1 MISTWENRLNKSPNG
16 KMEDNCMTLSS
27 ILSSINIAEN
37 DFVLNEE
44 YSTIRYIYEKEYVD
58 FVYKYIEPQFY
69 KCESPNLPNPKF
81 ILFSAPGATGKTAL
95 AMYICKEYNG
105 IYWDLPENKVAE
117 YSFSGAIA
125 EAVGY
130 NNLSD
135 FIISIENKRNF
146 LVIDAFDEAE
156 VGSGR
161 SGIEFFLRDLNNVT
175 KNCTNICAILLAR
188 TESSLFIKKFFVEH
202 NISFKHYEVGLFKDY
217 NAKTYIE
224 YRLEK
229 FNINTSSIVKKCIE
243 EQFKEIKRILPENEA
258 ENFLGYA
265 PVLDALAT
273 AYDDEKNTLNLLKS
287 TLDGE
292 KNYTLMIKI
301 LTHLLIREHSKFIRS
316 IKIKIPNLKDNSN
329 LNLLYDNDEQLTRLF
344 GLILV
349 LDSTMFTPI
358 KEFIPTEYH
367 EEYLDA
373 INIQLPQHPFIKTKE
388 NNGNIIYDF
397 IGAAFRDYVIAY
409 CLSSDNLSYF
419 VNDYISYNPKYC
431 PSQMLVEFYGKL
443 SNYKISGKYIYLLY
457 DSFKSFARLGDRIS
471 VYINGSFNDCSV
483 EFVLTSDN
491 KTTSTEF
498 SLINLEDGIWINQLS
513 NCYID
518 VDTKVNI
525 GSYSNESRISN
536 SFINCKEILWKCEKV
551 TIEAYD
557 PGECILVANK
567 FSYSTEILPRF
578 EIRTDNKK
586 NLKITSS
593 NLNDYFKLLAYKY
606 DDVLNPNIEDFSTFC
621 NLLRRIFSCL
631 RSHSKDTPARKMDFI
646 DNIIISTNIYKK
658 TVLSFLLN
666 EHILYTDEQ
675 TWLYKLDTNKLS
687 DFSINWNEVRD
698 GNYKSLNYLYQEFT
712 KKLNKGAVG
721 K

>member
-1 MISTWENRLNKSPNG
+1 MISAWENELNKSPKE
-16 KMEDNCMTLSS
+16 KMVDICMTLSS
-27 ILSSINIAEN
+27 ILSSINVKKSKFILN
-37 DFVLNEE
+37 DA
-44 YSTIRYIYEKEYVD
+44 YPTIRYISDKEYND

-69 KCESPNLPNPKF
+69 ECNSTNLPNPKI

-95 AMYICKEYNG
+95 AMHICKEYNG

-130 NNLSD
+130 ENLSD
-135 FIISIENKRNF
+135 FIISIESKNNF

-175 KNCTNICAILLAR
+175 KNCRNICAILLAR
-188 TESSLFIKKFFVEH
+188 TESSLFIKDFLLKH
-202 NISFKHYEVGLFKDY
+202 NISFRHYEVGLFKEY

-224 YRLEK
+224 YKLK
-229 FNINTSSIVKKCIE
+229 KHNIIISDIVKKCID
-243 EQFKEIKRILPENEA
+243 EQFKEIKRILPDHEA
-258 ENFLGYA
+258 DNFLGYA

-287 TLDGE
+287 TSDGE

-301 LTHLLIREHSKFIRS
+301 LTHLLNREHDKFIKS
-316 IKIKIPNLKDNSN
+316 IEIKIPQIKGEPNLVSLFDH
-329 LNLLYDNDEQLTRLF
+329 DEQLSRLF

-349 LDSTMFTPI
+349 LDSTMFTSI
-358 KEFIPTEYH
+358 KEFIPLEYH

-373 INIQLPQHPFIKTKE
+373 INIQLPQHPFINIRD
-388 NNGNIIYDF
+388 NNGNINYDF

-409 CLSSDNLSYF
+409 CLSNDNLSYF

-431 PSQMLVEFYGKL
+431 PSQMLIEFYGKL
-443 SNYKISGKYIYLLY
+443 SDYKISSKYVYLLY
-457 DSFKSFARLGDRIS
+457 DSFKSYARLGEKIS
-471 VYINGSFNDCSV
+471 VYINGNLNDCSI
-483 EFVLTSDN
+483 EFVLSSNNQTV
-491 KTTSTEF
+491 STEF
-498 SLINLEDGIWINQLS
+498 KLIDLDEGIWIKQLS

-518 VDTKVNI
+518 VDAKINI
-525 GSYSNESRISN
+525 GSSSNESRICN
-536 SFINCKEILWKCEKV
+536 SFINCKEIIWRCEKV
-551 TIEAYD
+551 SIEAYY
-557 PGECILVANK
+557 PGECILIADK
-567 FSYSTEILPRF
+567 FNYSTEIIPRF

-586 NLKITSS
+586 NLKICTS
-593 NLNDYFKLLAYKY
+593 NLRDYFKLLAYKY
-606 DDVLNPNIEDFSTFC
+606 DDILNTSNNDFNSFS

-646 DNIIISTNIYKK
+646 DNRIINANAYKK
-658 TVLSFLLN
+658 SVLSFLLN
-666 EHILYTDEQ
+666 NHILYTDEQ
-675 TWLYKLDTNKLS
+675 SWLYKLDTNKLS

-698 GNYKSLNYLYQEFT
+698 GDYNSLNSLYQEFV
-712 KKLNKGAVG
+712 KI
-721 K
+721 